1 MLGHLQQVVSS
12 SLKEVLSFTASL
24 CAEECGENMEMEA
37 AAATAAGAADDAV
50 ISPGHMMSTDH
61 SVFRRICVFCG
72 SSSGNKKVYID
83 AAVKLGNE
91 FVSSSGLLRTVELQ
105 SSTTLY
111 I

>member
-1 MLGHLQQVVSS
+1 MHLFAHLQQVVSS
-12 SLKEVLSFTASL
+12 SLKEVLSFSASL
-24 CAEECGENMEMEA
+24 CAEVCENMEA
-37 AAATAAGAADDAV
+37 AAATGAADDAV

-61 SVFRRICVFCG
+61 YVFRRICVFCG
-72 SSSGNKKVYID
+72 SSSGNKNVYID
-83 AAVKLGNE
+83 AAVELGNE

>member
-37 AAATAAGAADDAV
+37 AATAAGAADDAV
-50 ISPGHMMSTDH
+50 ISAGHMMSTDH

-83 AAVKLGNE
+83 AAVELGSE